1 MADMETQITNTDDY
15 NYRVDEDPITI
26 GCYNRRDAHL
36 HAREGRYPPHAQRH
50 PADAQGVCVHP
61 GRPDDRD
68 RFINDD
74 AGTFRLA
81 VRLGGRN
88 RLVSFDDAD
97 GVKSVPGRYRGEAVN
112 QRR

>member
-26 GCYNRRDAHL
+26 GCYNGGTL
-36 HAREGRYPPHAQRH
+36 TYT
-50 PADAQGVCVHP
+50 PAKGGTRLMPSGTRLTLRACAFTRGAP
-61 GRPDDRD
+61 MTGTG
-68 RFINDD
+68 FINDD